1 MSLLVAVL
9 VVFQLPR
16 SLLHLEN
23 PFSSSRRV
31 LHPLHAT
38 VEVSTNSAHSILRT
52 NRFQP
57 FVHQVDGLTVPISP
71 GSMFPVSATESGTVD
86 LLVLLALIPT
96 KWLVAFL
103 VVELRST
110 LVFGGRSVAFDP

>member
-71 GSMFPVSATESGTVD
+71 GTVD